1 MKGLIEAG
9 LTSTTG
15 LAGGFSIFFTFTFF
29 SFFPGL
35 GSSPIIRSLRGRERE
50 RETEI
55 GGEGE
60 RERGRQGGRGRDL
73 ALNDAV
79 TSNTIMCYTLWAC
92 ACMQC
97 CCV

>member
-35 GSSPIIRSLRGRERE
+35 GSSPIIRSLRRRERE

-55 GGEGE
+55 GGEGRE
-60 RERGRQGGRGRDL
+60 REGDREGE
-73 ALNDAV
+73 V
-79 TSNTIMCYTLWAC
+79 EI
-92 ACMQC
+92 
-97 CCV
+97 